1 MNVRRRLMPVLSLLF
16 LAAIAAGGPG
26 AALAAEQPSL
36 VLTASPTEIT
46 SGASTTLT
54 VSGAPAG
61 ALVTLSRRLAGD
73 TDFKLVGSTR
83 ADAAGTA
90 AWTRTPPRSG
100 VFRVESAGDDVHE
113 AASAEVS
120 VGVRP
125 RIVLTAV
132 APKPLVQG
140 RYVRYTVQVRPRHP
154 GAPVWL
160 ARRTADGWE
169 PFKRFRLNGDSQGTV
184 PSASAKPGTARRP
197 RRDGRRR
204 RPPRLAQPLWRGRSS
219 ASGTRT
225 ASSRYPHLILV
236 D

>member
-132 APKPLVQG
+132 APKPWSRAGTSATRSRCARDIQ
-140 RYVRYTVQVRPRHP
+140 
-154 GAPVWL
+154 
-160 ARRTADGWE
+160 ARRCGWRAA
-169 PFKRFRLNGDSQGTV
+169 P
-184 PSASAKPGTARRP
+184 
-197 RRDGRRR
+197 
-204 RPPRLAQPLWRGRSS
+204 
-219 ASGTRT
+219 RT
-225 ASSRYPHLILV
+225 AGSPSGGSL
-236 D
+236 